1 VPNGDSNGFENWKHH
16 ILRELERLSDSQ
28 ENMSKQME
36 NIGMDLAML
45 RVKASVWGIM
55 GGAIPVIVSLCVYLI
70 TRLK

>member
-1 VPNGDSNGFENWKHH
+1 MPNDSNGFDVWKNH
-16 ILRELERLSDSQ
+16 ILKELERLSDSQ
-28 ENMSKQME
+28 ENMNKQME
-36 NIGMDLAML
+36 RLSVDLAML